1 VSSSTR
7 YMRNVRKDVDPEV
20 LAQLDISDG
29 SKFNSDVENLE
40 EDFVVQANKLEEE
53 DGATSTRL
61 PEIKQE
67 HVHANQSLCVEDNNN
82 AAPVDNA
89 L

>member
-1 VSSSTR
+1 
-7 YMRNVRKDVDPEV
+7 MHNVRKDVDPEV

-67 HVHANQSLCVEDNNN
+67 HVHANQFLCVEDNKN
-82 AAPVDNA
+82 AASVDNA